1 MTKREDDNLSFDER
15 SAKFISGIEQFI
27 DACNNIDNNNTFT
40 NTALQSV
47 QSCIPYADK
56 QPFSYNAH
64 TFNHIFQQQSSELSE
79 KDRQKLA
86 YQKEKSAIN
95 IEGQLLLAQGLSDIK
110 IKELIARNNEKL
122 RYNNESHAS
131 TRYPDNFS
139 SRTQDFITE
148 PSLNPQ
154 NVFKDFISTYSIFKN
169 IKNKS
174 HYCIWDENLHHHI
187 NINRHQL
194 KDYYLNYL
202 DETLPPEASTSI
214 FKKSFMDMIR
224 LIPHIKGSIL
234 KELPPYSVL
243 FKNGILDVKKLHF
256 TELSKNEAKHFYSN
270 FCINLDYNTNISS
283 PVYFNKVLSDI
294 SDNNHDIENL
304 ICEQFGAAI
313 CQNNPTKKI
322 FIYQGCT
329 DSGKTRLM
337 YILKNLLQNE
347 ETIFLNTLTE
357 LGDIDTSL
365 PSRFIHILELGENCL
380 GDKSITLLKGYSD
393 GYSNSF
399 KIFIS
404 TNHAIVTGA
413 DGYIDP
419 ALKNRLSVV
428 PFKHAMKNNDEDV
441 KNFETLHL
449 NNERLAI
456 IIKCLKAYSQSL
468 EKGSFSN
475 DNELNIYID
484 NADKIFNTASE
495 FIPSVTSETCSPK
508 KKQTVE
514 QILHDHFILTNNPNP
529 SMTTEEIMRI
539 INDIAQEEIISD
551 NSWVGRKLKDVFGK
565 DCIISKRANGNSPMY
580 YNVAIKE

>member
-1 MTKREDDNLSFDER
+1 
-15 SAKFISGIEQFI
+15 
-27 DACNNIDNNNTFT
+27 
-40 NTALQSV
+40 
-47 QSCIPYADK
+47 
-56 QPFSYNAH
+56 
-64 TFNHIFQQQSSELSE
+64 
-79 KDRQKLA
+79 
-86 YQKEKSAIN
+86 
-95 IEGQLLLAQGLSDIK
+95 
-110 IKELIARNNEKL
+110 
-122 RYNNESHAS
+122 
-131 TRYPDNFS
+131 
-139 SRTQDFITE
+139 
-148 PSLNPQ
+148 
-154 NVFKDFISTYSIFKN
+154 
-169 IKNKS
+169 
-174 HYCIWDENLHHHI
+174 
-187 NINRHQL
+187 
-194 KDYYLNYL
+194 
-202 DETLPPEASTSI
+202 
-214 FKKSFMDMIR
+214 MDMIR

-357 LGDIDTSL
+357 LGDMDTSL

-380 GDKSITLLKGYSD
+380 SDKSITLLKGYSD

-508 KKQTVE
+508 KKQTFE

-565 DCIISKRANGNSPMY
+565 DRIISKRANGNSPMY